1 MSGSSDLVNCSRVDH
16 NTVHCD
22 GEDYHLEE
30 LLSATDA
37 LFWVYL
43 LIYMVLVLCAG
54 MYTAHQ

>member
-1 MSGSSDLVNCSRVDH
+1 M
-16 NTVHCD
+16 HCD

-37 LFWVYL
+37 LFWVYIL
-43 LIYMVLVLCAG
+43 VYIVLVLCAG